1 MKYLVDTDWVINH
14 LNGFEAFSRKLE
26 ELALEGLAISL
37 ISVAEVYQGIYG
49 GRRPEQREET
59 FQSFLAQNVTLLNL
73 DEQIC
78 KIFGREQARL
88 RRLGMRVEDMDILI
102 AATALRHG
110 LIVLTNNAQ
119 HFRRVQGLEI
129 ISLQQNGEN

>member
-1 MKYLVDTDWVINH
+1 MKYLADTDWIINH

-26 ELALEGLAISL
+26 EFALEGLAVSI

-49 GRRPEQREET
+49 RRRQEQNEEAFRE
-59 FQSFLAQNVTLLNL
+59 FLAQDITILNL
-73 DEQIC
+73 DEETC

-88 RRLGMRVEDMDILI
+88 RRGGMRVEDMDILI
-102 AATALRHG
+102 AATALQHS

-119 HFRRVQGLEI
+119 HFRRVEGLEI
-129 ISLQQNGEN
+129 ISIQQNGES

>member
-1 MKYLVDTDWVINH
+1 MKYLADTDWIINH
-14 LNGFEAFSRKLE
+14 LNGIEAFSLKLE
-26 ELALEGLAISL
+26 EFALEGLAISI

-49 GRRPEQREET
+49 GRRPEQNEET
-59 FQSFLAQNVTLLNL
+59 FRKFLAQGVTMLNL
-73 DEQIC
+73 DEETC
-78 KIFGREQARL
+78 KTFAREQVRL

-119 HFRRVQGLEI
+119 HFHRVERLEI
-129 ISLQQNGEN
+129 ISI